1 MWKVHACFGSLV
13 VNESSDSLAGLPSSR
28 ATQDLEVGRPGRIPG
43 RLLASWPL
51 PCPWPLRPVPFQS
64 KTGCIQDERLSQLVI

>member
-1 MWKVHACFGSLV
+1 MEPYPLV
-13 VNESSDSLAGLPSSR
+13 LQCLLPS
-28 ATQDLEVGRPGRIPG
+28 LKLWLWGRPGRIPG